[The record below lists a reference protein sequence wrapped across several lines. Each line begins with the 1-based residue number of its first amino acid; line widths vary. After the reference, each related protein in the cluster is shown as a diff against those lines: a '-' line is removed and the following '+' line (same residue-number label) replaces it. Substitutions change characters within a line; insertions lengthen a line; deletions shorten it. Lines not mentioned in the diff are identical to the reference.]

1 MDEYLEKGKSFQRL
15 LAEYERHGS
24 LFIGVDFD
32 GTLHDYHKTGATYH
46 DVRNLVRDLKKIGC
60 VIIIWTAYENLDYVN
75 NFCVEHKI
83 PIDGINTDAIP
94 LSYETRKPFF
104 SALLDDRAGLI
115 QVYEELSLL
124 VKNVNSK

>member
-1 MDEYLEKGKSFQRL
+1 
-15 LAEYERHGS
+15 
-24 LFIGVDFD
+24 
-32 GTLHDYHKTGATYH
+32 
-46 DVRNLVRDLKKIGC
+46 VRDLKKIGC